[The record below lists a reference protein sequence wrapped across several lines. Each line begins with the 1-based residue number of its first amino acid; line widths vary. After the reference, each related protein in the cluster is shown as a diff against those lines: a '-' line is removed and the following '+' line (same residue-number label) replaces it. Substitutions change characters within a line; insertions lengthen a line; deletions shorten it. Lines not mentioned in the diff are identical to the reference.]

1 MVSPVIPVTSIL
13 LAIAIFLEKVFHILH
28 IQCNPLRL
36 EEISN
41 TRLKKVNMSYVFYI
55 FLLCFY

>member
-1 MVSPVIPVTSIL
+1 MVSSVIPIASIL
-13 LAIAIFLEKVFHILH
+13 LAMAIFLEKVFHILH

-41 TRLKKVNMSYVFYI
+41 T
-55 FLLCFY
+55 